1 MELHIVSKEILSV
14 ENLKIHFPLKRTLQ
28 DRIKH
33 IPTRTVKAVDG
44 VSFSINEGETFGIV
58 GESGSGKTTVG
69 KGLVQLNPLTEG
81 HIYYKGKDITKVKD
95 DQKKTLCKE
104 IQYIF
109 QDPFSSL
116 NPQMTVMQIVRRP
129 LDIFDLYSKRDRER
143 RVLALL
149 AMVGIASNQVYR
161 FPHEFSGGQRQ
172 RISIA
177 RALAVEPSVLIA
189 DEPTSALDVSIQC
202 QILDLLTKLRN
213 ELGLTI
219 IFISHDLGVINH
231 ITDRVAVMYLGH
243 IIERGGT
250 LEVFKNPSHP
260 YTQALLEAL
269 PIRASTHRIRRI
281 RLEGYIPSPI
291 NPPKG
296 CLLHPRCPYA
306 QHECAV
312 RVPEWEQ
319 IGTRSAACHY
329 SKTQDFRPKTLVM

>member
-1 MELHIVSKEILSV
+1 MSNEILSV

-28 DRIKH
+28 DRIKQ
-33 IPTRTVKAVDG
+33 IPARTVKAVDG
-44 VSFSINEGETFGIV
+44 VSFSVKQGETYGIV
-58 GESGSGKTTVG
+58 GESGSGKTTVS
-69 KGLVQLNPLTEG
+69 KGLVRLNPITDGRIFYRRE
-81 HIYYKGKDITKVKD
+81 DITTVKN
-95 DQKKTLCKE
+95 DQKKALCKE

-129 LDIFDLYSKRDRER
+129 LDIFDLYSKKDRDR

-149 AMVGIASNQVYR
+149 DMVGIASNQVYR

-202 QILDLLTKLRN
+202 QILDLLTQLRN
-213 ELGLTI
+213 ELGLTM
-219 IFISHDLGVINH
+219 IFVSHDLGVINH

-243 IIERGGT
+243 IIERGNT
-250 LEVFKNPSHP
+250 REVLKNPAHP

-269 PIRASTHRIRRI
+269 PKRASTHRIRRI

-306 QHECAV
+306 QQECAD

-319 IGTRSAACHY
+319 IGTQAAACHY
-329 SKTQDFRPKTLVM
+329 AKSQDFKPKTLAV